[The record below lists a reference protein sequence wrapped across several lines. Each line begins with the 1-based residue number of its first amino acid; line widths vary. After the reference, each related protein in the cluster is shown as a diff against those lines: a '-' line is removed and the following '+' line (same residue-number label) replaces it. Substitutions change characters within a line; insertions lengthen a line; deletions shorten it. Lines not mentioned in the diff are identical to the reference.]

1 MKHLSPLLCR
11 LILSRIPVDN
21 LYRDCKFEGYD
32 ITDYDF
38 ENNLCFDAK
47 QAGTYIF
54 TKREMSSQVGQG
66 HENKILYIG
75 ETEDLST
82 RFYNHEKKMQ
92 LKKYHCNTIFVCKMG
107 NKEEALKLQNYLLG
121 LYPTPINNQLS
132 PTDDVISEK
141 DYSPLYEP
149 LQGRYE
155 SQDDNH

>member
-1 MKHLSPLLCR
+1 MKHLSPLLCK

-82 RFYNHEKKMQ
+82 RFYNHEKKSN
-92 LKKYHCNTIFVCKMG
+92 LRNIIATLFLYAKWAIKKK
-107 NKEEALKLQNYLLG
+107 
-121 LYPTPINNQLS
+121 P
-132 PTDDVISEK
+132 
-141 DYSPLYEP
+141 
-149 LQGRYE
+149 
-155 SQDDNH
+155 